1 MTKDKENWDFVLPNK
16 NIVSGII
23 KVYCDTADS
32 IDELKKE
39 ADEQNLTLKDY
50 VDSNADASF
59 RMGLYLGGMET
70 IRSVMKFMLGVERF
84 NEVMGDDGNI

>member
-1 MTKDKENWDFVLPNK
+1 MTKDKENCDFVLPNK
-16 NIVSGII
+16 NIVSGLI
-23 KVYCDTADS
+23 KVYCDTANS
-32 IDELKKE
+32 IEGLKKE

-50 VDSNADASF
+50 VDSNSNASF

-70 IRSVMKFMLGVERF
+70 IRSVMKFMLGQERF